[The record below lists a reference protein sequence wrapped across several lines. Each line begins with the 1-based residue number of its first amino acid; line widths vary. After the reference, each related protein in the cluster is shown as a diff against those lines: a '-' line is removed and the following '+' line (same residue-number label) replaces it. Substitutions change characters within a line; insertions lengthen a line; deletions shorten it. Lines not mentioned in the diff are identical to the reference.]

1 MSGAGR
7 SGEVDLTPLR
17 EALRPYGVLVAARRI
32 LPGDEAA
39 FADPGPASAPGRLQ
53 RRHAGGAARIA
64 ARALLGELGADP
76 LAPLRRRAS
85 GAPEWPEGILGS
97 LAHDDHFAVAAVARR
112 GRLAGLGIDVEP
124 PEPLPDDVVGFAL
137 SDAERRATA
146 GDRTSQRLVFAAK
159 EAVYKA
165 IHPLDGSP
173 LEYADIEIRLAEG
186 IATLADGRSLTLVTM
201 IGERLIAAA
210 LAFAPA

>member
-1 MSGAGR
+1 MRR
-7 SGEVDLTPLR
+7 S
-17 EALRPYGVLVAARRI
+17 ARRCG
-32 LPGDEAA
+32 LTASLSRRAA
-39 FADPGPASAPGRLQ
+39 SFRAMRRLSPIRGLRAPPASCASALS
-53 RRHAGGAARIA
+53 GAARIA

-76 LAPLRRRAS
+76 SAPLRRRAS
-85 GAPEWPEGILGS
+85 GAPDWPEGILGS
-97 LAHDDHFAVAAVARR
+97 LAHDADVAVAAVALR

-146 GDRTSQRLVFAAK
+146 GDGVSRRLVFAAK

-173 LEYADIEIRLAEG
+173 LEYADIEIGLADG
-186 IATLADGRSLTLVTM
+186 VATLADGRRLTILSM